1 MMITMMQQ
9 NFNASFAA
17 TPFAAS
23 HYPLFAPFH
32 TAVAPPQ
39 HPMFAP
45 FTATST
51 ATATTSTTPAAIE
64 ETIDL
69 THSLFSTLPMRTASN
84 NIMNGTIGAIDLMVP
99 VTASADLVVD
109 VTKV

>member
-9 NFNASFAA
+9 NFNASFA

-23 HYPLFAPFH
+23 YYPLLAPFH
-32 TAVAPPQ
+32 TAVVPPR
-39 HPMFAP
+39 HPIFAP
-45 FTATST
+45 FTAT
-51 ATATTSTTPAAIE
+51 ANATTSTTTAAAIE

-69 THSLFSTLPMRTASN
+69 THPLFSTPHMRTVSN
-84 NIMNGTIGAIDLMVP
+84 NVMNGTIGTIDLMVP
-99 VTASADLVVD
+99 VTASADLVVG